1 MATSDE
7 VIRVEVVNVPPVILE
22 KNSVPTTTF
31 DACRV
36 TLDNVSLVMVPVDMV
51 DTSIIGA
58 KSDVRKMAD
67 PVMAPVMVEKV
78 SLMVESVEMVAVE
91 VVKEVPDSV
100 EKFPL
105 PAYNE
110 EVVVC

>member
-7 VIRVEVVNVPPVILE
+7 VIRVEVVNVPPLILE

-31 DACRV
+31 DACKV
-36 TLDNVSLVMVPVDMV
+36 TLDSVSLVMVPVDMV

-58 KSDVRKMAD
+58 KSDVRKTAR
-67 PVMAPVMVEKV
+67 PVIVEKV
-78 SLMVESVEMVAVE
+78 SLMVESVSTVILDT
-91 VVKEVPDSV
+91 VKEVPDRV

-105 PAYNE
+105 PAYKE

>member
-22 KNSVPTTTF
+22 KNSVSTMTF

-36 TLDNVSLVMVPVDMV
+36 ILDRISLDSASIDMV

-58 KSDVRKMAD
+58 ESDVRKIVR
-67 PVMAPVMVEKV
+67 PVIVEKV
-78 SLMVESVEMVAVE
+78 SLMVESVEMVALDI
-91 VVKEVPDSV
+91 VKEVPDRV

-105 PAYNE
+105 PVYNE
-110 EVVVC
+110 EVVAC

>member
-1 MATSDE
+1 MPTSDE
-7 VIRVEVVNVPPVILE
+7 VIRVEVVNVPPVMLE
-22 KNSVPTTTF
+22 KNSVPTTTL

-36 TLDNVSLVMVPVDMV
+36 ILDRVFIDRQPVDMV

-58 KSDVRKMAD
+58 ESDVRKTAC
-67 PVMAPVMVEKV
+67 PVMVEKV
-78 SLMVESVEMVAVE
+78 SLIVESVSTMILDA
-91 VVKEVPDSV
+91 VKEVPVRV
-100 EKFPL
+100 EKVPL

>member
-1 MATSDE
+1 VATSDE

-22 KNSVPTTTF
+22 KNSVPTTTLE
-31 DACRV
+31 ACRV
-36 TLDNVSLVMVPVDMV
+36 TLDSVSLVMVPVDMV

-67 PVMAPVMVEKV
+67 PVIVEKV

-91 VVKEVPDSV
+91 VVKEVPDRV